1 MPVTIT
7 RDQLAAMKP
16 CDLDKRLALFG
27 KRKSLTVAQALKA
40 GATVRDILWVAGRLG
55 LKAECAAFALACARR
70 VETHATDPRVKAC
83 NDANAAYQANPTQ
96 ANLTALQAARS
107 ATATATAYATYTATY
122 TAAAAA
128 AYATYTAA
136 AYAAA
141 ATAAAAA
148 YAAAATA
155 AAATAA
161 AATAAAYAAAA
172 TRQAELAKQRA
183 HLIKL
188 F

>member
-16 CDLDKRLALFG
+16 CVLDKRLALFG
-27 KRKSLTVAQALKA
+27 KRKSLTVVQALKA
-40 GATVRDILWVAGRLG
+40 GATVRDVLWVAGRLG

-83 NDANAAYQANPTQ
+83 NNANAAYQANPTQ

-107 ATATATAYATYTATY
+107 ATAAAAADAAAYN
-122 TAAAAA
+122 AAAAA
-128 AYATYTAA
+128 AA
-136 AYAAA
+136 
-141 ATAAAAA
+141 
-148 YAAAATA
+148 
-155 AAATAA
+155 
-161 AATAAAYAAAA
+161 
-172 TRQAELAKQRA
+172 RQAEIAMQRA
-183 HLIKL
+183 HLIEL

>member
-122 TAAAAA
+122 TAAAYATYTATYTAAYTAAA
-128 AYATYTAA
+128 AYATAAYTA
-136 AYAAA
+136 AAA
-141 ATAAAAA
+141 ATAAAA
-148 YAAAATA
+148 YATA
-155 AAATAA
+155 TD
-161 AATAAAYAAAA
+161 AAA

>member
-16 CDLDKRLALFG
+16 CVLDKRLALFG
-27 KRKSLTVAQALKA
+27 KRKSLTVGQALKA
-40 GATVRDILWVAGRLG
+40 GATVRDVLWVAGRLG

-83 NDANAAYQANPTQ
+83 NDANATWQANPTQ

-107 ATATATAYATYTATY
+107 ATYAG
-122 TAAAAA
+122 AAARAA
-128 AYATYTAA
+128 RA

-141 ATAAAAA
+141 AAAAENAYDAAYDAA
-148 YAAAATA
+148 YAAETARQAGKVQYRRGRPPPDFDWATVTPEARA
-155 AAATAA
+155 AAIAA
-161 AATAAAYAAAA
+161 FK
-172 TRQAELAKQRA
+172 AK
-183 HLIKL
+183 IKP
-188 F
+188 